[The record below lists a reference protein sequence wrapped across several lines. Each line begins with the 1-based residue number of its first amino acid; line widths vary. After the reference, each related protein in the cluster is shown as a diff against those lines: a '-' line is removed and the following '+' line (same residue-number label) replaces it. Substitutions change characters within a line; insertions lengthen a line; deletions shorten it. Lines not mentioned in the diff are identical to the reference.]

1 MILRTLTGEWY
12 LPSKSWYTIHAVE
25 VRRNREIKWRKK
37 INVYPIFEVY
47 GWKEERN
54 KKYRYNEWFNKNKRE
69 IEK

>member
-1 MILRTLTGEWY
+1 MKNHKHGKETAWHWL
-12 LPSKSWYTIHAVE
+12 YTIHAVE